1 MHRRGPMGFCISL
14 LGFTLALLGAD
25 ATAQGS
31 GQEHFTPEQIKNG
44 AAIFAQ
50 NCSPCHGAHM
60 ADPQGGFD
68 LRKFPPDEKNR
79 FVTSVSKGKNSMPP
93 WGDLLHADDVDALWA
108 YVIAGEK
115 Q

>member
-1 MHRRGPMGFCISL
+1 MKR
-14 LGFTLALLGAD
+14 LAILAYALAVFGAN
-25 ATAQGS
+25 AAAQSPGE
-31 GQEHFTPEQIKNG
+31 EHFTPEQIKKG
-44 AAIFAQ
+44 AGIFAQ

-68 LRKFPPDEKNR
+68 LLKFPPDEKNR

-93 WGDLLHADDVDALWA
+93 WGDLFKPDDIDALWA

-115 Q
+115 K

>member
-1 MHRRGPMGFCISL
+1 MKRHAI
-14 LGFTLALLGAD
+14 LGCALAVFGAD

-44 AAIFAQ
+44 AGIFAQ

-115 Q
+115 N